1 LKIQGITT
9 VTCIKIHWK
18 WKIQIFWIKNLDSR
32 LWNR

>member
-18 WKIQIFWIKNLDSR
+18 WKIKIFLGKKLR
-32 LWNR
+32 F